1 VDVTHLSKHIDNYLK
16 HLKNTQAL
24 KNIGR
29 IHYSIKESKKS
40 ISVYVKLSLEIMG
53 NIYTKSIRFS
63 DHQQNKKY
71 YQKRLE
77 DVLFKPGDL
86 LSKKEKKYIEAKIR
100 KAIKLLVHNA
110 NVIAVTNF

>member
-1 VDVTHLSKHIDNYLK
+1 MDVTYLSKHIDNYLK
-16 HLKNTQAL
+16 YLKSTQAL
-24 KNIGR
+24 KNIER

-40 ISVYVKLSLEIMG
+40 ASVYVKLSLEVMG

-71 YQKRLE
+71 YQKKLE
-77 DVLFKPGDL
+77 DVLFKPGNL
-86 LSKKEKKYIEAKIR
+86 LSKEKKKYIEAKIR